1 MVSSHEI
8 ERADQLERTQGVIG
22 KARAKCE
29 RHGAYIEVHKFG
41 GVVTGCPRCAPASLG
56 KILEISGIEQRLGVI
71 GKDAALCEKHGD
83 YAAIKRKDKVTGEVA
98 ISGCP
103 TCAEEL
109 RREQEASEQNAIA
122 HQAAR
127 QEVERR
133 LNAAL
138 IPSRFRDRTFESY
151 IATEPKQVKALNV
164 CREYAENFAEHYK
177 AGRCLLLLGNV
188 GTGKT
193 HLATAIAN
201 HIMHTSTATAVYRT
215 VGGILQHIK
224 GSYDR
229 ESGYSEGDAF
239 AAYTKPSLLII
250 DEVGATKPTEFELAS
265 LFNIINGRYEEQLPT
280 VVISNLP
287 AGELSGALGE
297 RCVDRLREGG
307 GIAVGFDWVSARAK
321 VKA

>member
-1 MVSSHEI
+1 MASNAVNLTV
-8 ERADQLERTQGVIG
+8 APLE
-22 KARAKCE
+22 A
-29 RHGAYIEVHKFG
+29 KFG
-41 GVVTGCPRCAPASLG
+41 IVAKELAVC
-56 KILEISGIEQRLGVI
+56 EQ
-71 GKDAALCEKHGD
+71 HGE
-83 YAAIKRKDKVTGEVA
+83 YAAIISRHREGP
-98 ISGCP
+98 SGCP
-103 TCAEEL
+103 ACADALQRQQDEE
-109 RREQEASEQNAIA
+109 RIAAERVKNAA
-122 HQAAR
+122 D
-127 QEVERR
+127 R
-133 LNAAL
+133 LANKLGAAL
-138 IPSRFRDRTFESY
+138 IPTRFRDRSFEGY
-151 IATEPKQVKALNV
+151 KATEPKQIKALTI
-164 CREYAENFAEHYK
+164 CREYAENFGEHFD

-201 HIMHTSTATAVYRT
+201 HVMLNSAATAVYRT

-229 ESGYSEGDAF
+229 ESGYSEADAF

-280 VVISNLP
+280 IVISNLP